1 MNTEIKKWQNSSLIE
16 GSVYNK
22 NEQELF
28 IEFKNGGKY
37 TFQEITTQE
46 YTDFCAAESQGIFFN
61 ENFNRKKP
69 FEVIEKAVYVKKE
82 KATTDGDKE
91 SI

>member
-1 MNTEIKKWQNSSLIE
+1 MKTEIKKWQNSSLIE
-16 GSVYNK
+16 GSVYNE

-37 TFQEITTQE
+37 TFQEITPQE
-46 YTDFCAAESQGIFFN
+46 YNDFCAAESQGVFFN
-61 ENFNRKKP
+61 ANFNRKKP
-69 FEVIEKAVYVKKE
+69 FEVIEKAIVPEKKT
-82 KATTDGDKE
+82 ADGDKE